1 MFADFTYE
9 FTDQWSVSAGGR
21 YTDDKRTSI
30 VLRQTYIGGTSA
42 YFGGNAIPIA
52 TTSNFYGSQSETKFT
67 PRLSVQWQ
75 PNPDQNLYA
84 TYSEGFKGGGFDPR
98 GQTSA
103 TPDFNGD
110 GTISDDEVFAF
121 MAFEPEEVD
130 SLEFG
135 AKSTLFGGRMT
146 SSLAIFFADY
156 TDVQVPGSAGVDTD
170 GDGVNDTFTGVT
182 TNAGAA
188 DMNGVEWEGHAILA
202 QDIGSNGA
210 DLNLAWAI
218 GYIDAEYTEF
228 VDVTGQNVA
237 DQRVIQNTPEWTA
250 AGTLTYNLPVS
261 WFNSSGLLGVITTLS
276 YRGDHSQF
284 EVPNPF
290 LDQDSYTLWD
300 LSVVWTD
307 DSGRWQIGVHGKN
320 LTDEEYKVAGYY
332 FPFPT
337 LGLEETITAFY
348 GNPRQFWLDVQYR
361 WF

>member
-1 MFADFTYE
+1 M
-9 FTDQWSVSAGGR
+9 
-21 YTDDKRTSI
+21 
-30 VLRQTYIGGTSA
+30 IGGTSPL
-42 YFGGNAIPIA
+42 FGGTAIPIA
-52 TTSNFYGSQSETKFT
+52 TTSDFHGSKTFTKFT
-67 PRLSVQWQ
+67 PRFSVQWE
-75 PNPDQNLYA
+75 PTADMNLYA

-110 GTISDDEVFAF
+110 GVKSEDEIFDF
-121 MAFEPEEVD
+121 MSFDPEEVD

-135 AKSTLFGGRMT
+135 LKSTLFGGRMN
-146 SSLAIFFADY
+146 SKLAVFFGDY

-170 GDGVNDTFTGVT
+170 GDGINDTFTGVT

-188 DMNGVEWEGHAILA
+188 DINGVEWEGQAILA

-218 GYIDAEYTEF
+218 GYLDAEYTEF
-228 VDVTGQNVA
+228 VDATGQNVA
-237 DQRVIQNTPEWTA
+237 DQRVIQNTPDWTA
-250 AGTLTYNLPVS
+250 AGTLTYNVPVN
-261 WFNSSGLLGVITTLS
+261 WFNSAGLLGFITTLA
-276 YRGDHSQF
+276 YRGEHSQF
-284 EVPNPF
+284 EIPTAL

-300 LSVVWTD
+300 LSAVWTD
-307 DSGRWQIGVHGKN
+307 DSGHWQVGLHGKN

-332 FPFPT
+332 FPYPT
-337 LGLEETITAFY
+337 LGLEGTVTAFY